1 MSQEKS
7 QASKNITMHWRNFI
21 IVIIFIFLVG
31 IIIGLLI
38 TPHPGSQNK
47 TEPEEV
53 IKQASYSG
61 LGFLPYAAN
70 SSRTT

>member
-1 MSQEKS
+1 MSQDKN
-7 QASKNITMHWRNFI
+7 QASKEITLHWRNFI
-21 IVIIFIFLVG
+21 IMIIVIFLVG
-31 IIIGLLI
+31 IIIGLII
-38 TPHPGSQNK
+38 TPHPDFQEK

>member
-38 TPHPGSQNK
+38 TPHPDFQNK
-47 TEPEEV
+47 TEPDEV